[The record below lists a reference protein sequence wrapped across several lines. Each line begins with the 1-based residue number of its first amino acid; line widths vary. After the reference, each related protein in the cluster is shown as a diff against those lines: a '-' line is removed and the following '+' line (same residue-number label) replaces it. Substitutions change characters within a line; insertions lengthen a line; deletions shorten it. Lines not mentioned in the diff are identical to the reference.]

1 MKEKIEIYDDDLKDL
16 AFDLTILAL
25 HSFNFGGECSFED
38 SQAFR
43 KDAYEL
49 IRKELGLELK

>member
-1 MKEKIEIYDDDLKDL
+1 MKEKIEVYDDDIKDL

-38 SQAFR
+38 AQAFR
-43 KDAYEL
+43 KDAFEL
-49 IRKELGLELK
+49 IKNELVLELK